1 MKVRMTPREF
11 ELLLLINNIWEF
23 EKFNPGSIPKRGIIE
38 IIVDNEMEI
47 STRDEKYG
55 SVEYRDCL
63 HGLKRERLVNRKT
76 KITRKGKKFLIEA
89 YAAAETICK
98 AKNIDNILND
108 NEKAALLFAREAKE
122 KREEKLKFI
131 ASTTGAFFGPIAAE
145 ILTKKKTLI

>member
-23 EKFNPGSIPKRGIIE
+23 EKITPGSIPEGGIE
-38 IIVDNEMEI
+38 EVIVSNAMETGTADGAYD
-47 STRDEKYG
+47 SD
-55 SVEYRDCL
+55 EYRDCL
-63 HGLKRERLVNRKT
+63 QGLRKERLVNDKT
-76 KITRKGKKFLIEA
+76 EITSKGKKFLIEA
-89 YAAAETICK
+89 YDAAETICK

>member
-1 MKVRMTPREF
+1 MKVRMTNREF

-108 NEKAALLFAREAKE
+108 NEKVALAVAKKIKEDKE
-122 KREEKLKFI
+122 KALKQAVSTAGTFI
-131 ASTTGAFFGPIAAE
+131 GAILAE
-145 ILTKKKTLI
+145 MMP

>member
-1 MKVRMTPREF
+1 MKVRMTNREF

-23 EKFNPGSIPKRGIIE
+23 EKITPGSIPEGGIE
-38 IIVDNEMEI
+38 EVIVGNAMKTGTADGAYD
-47 STRDEKYG
+47 SD
-55 SVEYRDCL
+55 EYRDCL
-63 HGLKRERLVNRKT
+63 QGLRKERLVNRKT

-89 YAAAETICK
+89 FDAAEAICK